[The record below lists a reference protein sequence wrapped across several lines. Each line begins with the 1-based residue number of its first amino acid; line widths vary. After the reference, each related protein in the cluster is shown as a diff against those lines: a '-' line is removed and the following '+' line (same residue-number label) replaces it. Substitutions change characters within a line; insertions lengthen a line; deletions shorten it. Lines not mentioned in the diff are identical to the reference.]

1 MLTTFGEQRGWEPI
15 GRGTQLAAKDPE
27 YVSLQPAFYTAR
39 EMHFVVISLRNRL
52 RIGSRAGKAARRN
65 ILPAP
70 TTRSTRA
77 EILQWQR
84 NNAVEHDETLFKPH
98 LLELVQA
105 HKPPPFYKAVAIA
118 TMAG

>member
-52 RIGSRAGKAARRN
+52 RIGSRAGKAARV
-65 ILPAP
+65 
-70 TTRSTRA
+70 TTM
-77 EILQWQR
+77 EISM
-84 NNAVEHDETLFKPH
+84 H
-98 LLELVQA
+98 LSSSSGFQ
-105 HKPPPFYKAVAIA
+105 
-118 TMAG
+118 T